1 LVVLDA
7 SAGVELVLQTSRG
20 ELIAGRLR
28 DPVERLHAPH
38 LVDIEVV
45 QTVRRLLLARRLLIP
60 NAEQALEDFSLLPIE
75 RHAHKPLLPR
85 IWSLRNLLS
94 AYDALYVALAEALAC
109 PLLTCDGR
117 LARARGH
124 TAQIEL
130 VRSSNN

>member
-1 LVVLDA
+1 MVVLDA
-7 SAGVELVLQTSRG
+7 SAGVELVLRTSRG

-28 DPVERLHAPH
+28 DPVERLHAPY

-45 QTVRRLLLARRLLIP
+45 QTIRRLLLAKRLPIL

-85 IWSLRNLLS
+85 IWSLRSLLS

-109 PLLTCDGR
+109 PLLTCDEK
-117 LARARGH
+117 LARTRGH
-124 TAQIEL
+124 AARID
-130 VRSSNN
+130 VIRPG